1 MILLEI
7 VREEEEVLKRTK
19 SEEELEME
27 DVSVTLLFI

>member
-27 DVSVTLLFI
+27 DVSVTFLFI

>member
-7 VREEEEVLKRTK
+7 VREEEVVLGRTK